1 VKNLRSC
8 FQKEGEVVSESIL
21 IIDDDEDMLKTLSD
35 VLQEKGYRIE
45 TTKTGKEGIMTA
57 RDWFFDIAL
66 IDLKLPDMSG
76 ITVLKIF
83 QLKYPSMIKI
93 IITGYAALQ
102 NAVDAMNIGANAY
115 IMKPID
121 HERLI
126 QLIGYKE
133 LINTLQ

>member
-1 VKNLRSC
+1 MS
-8 FQKEGEVVSESIL
+8 GSIL
-21 IIDDDEDMLKTLSD
+21 IIDDDEDMLETLSD

-45 TTKTGKEGIMTA
+45 TTKTGKEAIMTA
-57 RDWFFDIAL
+57 REWFFDIAL
-66 IDLKLPDMSG
+66 IDLKLSDMSG

-121 HERLI
+121 HERLS

>member
-1 VKNLRSC
+1 MN
-8 FQKEGEVVSESIL
+8 GSIL
-21 IIDDDEDMLKTLSD
+21 IIDDDKDMLETLSD
-35 VLQEKGYRIE
+35 VLQEKGYWVE
-45 TTKTGKEGIMTA
+45 TAKTGKEAIMTA
-57 RDWFFDIAL
+57 REWFFDIAL

-83 QLKYPSMIKI
+83 QLKYPYMIKI
-93 IITGYAALQ
+93 IVTGHAGLQ
-102 NAVDAMNIGANAY
+102 NAVDAMNVGANAY

-121 HERLI
+121 HDRLS

>member
-1 VKNLRSC
+1 MN
-8 FQKEGEVVSESIL
+8 GSIL
-21 IIDDDEDMLKTLSD
+21 IIDDDKDTLETLRD
-35 VLQEKGYRIE
+35 VLQEKGYWIE
-45 TTKTGKEGIMTA
+45 TAKTGKEAIMTA
-57 RDWFFDIAL
+57 REWFFDIAL

-83 QLKYPSMIKI
+83 QLKYPHMIKI
-93 IITGYAALQ
+93 MITGHTELQ
-102 NAVDAMNIGANAY
+102 NTVDAMNVGANAY

-121 HERLI
+121 HERLS